1 MNKVEKLISLKN
13 IFTSIVNDNI
23 VSPAEINLLQDWVD
37 ENAVYFVG
45 EQYNGLIIPLQ
56 RFIEDGRLTQ
66 NEINDILNIIN
77 IETT

>member
-1 MNKVEKLISLKN
+1 MNKIEKLLNLKDILNIIIGDNTITLDEIS
-13 IFTSIVNDNI
+13 
-23 VSPAEINLLQDWVD
+23 LLQDWID
-37 ENAVYFVG
+37 ENAIYFVG
-45 EQYNGLIIPLQ
+45 ERYNDLIIPLQ